1 MSRHAVT
8 LLCLLVAAVCYVIG
22 FGLGIG
28 VALVVGFVGEIAFWV
43 RLSKSLSRRCHV
55 AAKGK

>member
-28 VALVVGFVGEIAFWV
+28 AALVVGFIGEMACWV
-43 RLSKSLSRRCHV
+43 RLSKSLSRPRHV
-55 AAKGK
+55 AARAK